1 MPQATSS
8 MRGRGGSSPPGGE
21 RERVVREAGRDREGR
36 ERRISEEVG
45 RELSRVREEGSR
57 ESRVREEG
65 SRESR
70 GREDGSREGRG
81 REEGRE
87 RSSVRKPEDSQ
98 DLRSVSPCL
107 GPQCYHQYHRCRNA
121 ICN

>member
-8 MRGRGGSSPPGGE
+8 LRGGGGSSPGGE
-21 RERVVREAGRDREGR
+21 RDRVVREAGRAREGR

-57 ESRVREEG
+57 Q
-65 SRESR
+65 SR
-70 GREDGSREGRG
+70 GREDGRERSRG

-87 RSSVRKPEDSQ
+87 RSIVRKPTDSQ
-98 DLRSVSPCL
+98 DLRSVIP
-107 GPQCYHQYHRCRNA
+107 PVNP
-121 ICN
+121 